1 MNFALFRGHKNKCSA
16 ILCKVSIELESQYFD
31 IKDKFEAKG
40 IIKIFVE
47 ISTYFTKNTFKS
59 PIITNY

>member
-1 MNFALFRGHKNKCSA
+1 MNFALFHGHRNKCNA
-16 ILCKVSIELESQYFD
+16 NPCKVSIELESQYFD

-47 ISTYFTKNTFKS
+47 ISTYFTKNIFKS
-59 PIITNY
+59 LTIANY